1 MQQFNYHEMWE
12 MEKPSKMPH
21 RQRAEE
27 LGIKVTDIPVSPV
40 LTRLKESLRRIEEMY
55 NVAELKEEGIYVEE
69 LLNQFTEIQLIEYI
83 EEQGFEHAIALA
95 EIEALLFSQEWS
107 GIVDIPFIKRDFFLL
122 RQFEESANGGLIDVS
137 AYNTWDFIRGNEDWE
152 FDKYK
157 YFTDKVA
164 EKVEDLAIL
173 HSAVSDLKDK
183 ESIRNRFISVVNS
196 KYRNYALRLVSMLEL
211 TKDKEKKAELREK
224 IDERNKQ
231 IRRLRAIWKKYA
243 YWE

>member
-1 MQQFNYHEMWE
+1 
-12 MEKPSKMPH
+12 
-21 RQRAEE
+21 
-27 LGIKVTDIPVSPV
+27 
-40 LTRLKESLRRIEEMY
+40 MY

-164 EKVEDLAIL
+164 EKVEDLAIPIE
-173 HSAVSDLKDK
+173 SKDK
-183 ESIRNRFISVVNS
+183 E
-196 KYRNYALRLVSMLEL
+196 
-211 TKDKEKKAELREK
+211 
-224 IDERNKQ
+224 
-231 IRRLRAIWKKYA
+231 
-243 YWE
+243 